1 MCAYPLGPPIP
12 AAEPPPVV
20 QYDCS
25 CARCGYNL
33 RGLLLSGACPE
44 CAAPVAVSL
53 EGRVLRFADRN
64 YLKSL
69 DFGLTILLCSIWFYV
84 LTLAG
89 SVLASKLV
97 GSTQSREMA
106 DVVARAIM
114 LLPAF
119 GFALGYFKFTTPDEA
134 DAASGPINPRSIIRV
149 AVSVQLL
156 TKFAGLAV
164 AIASY
169 AAAAAA
175 TTGGFVP
182 PLQPVA
188 IGLNWLDNAAFL
200 ALFYAM
206 LLHVRAIADR
216 VPDVEIR
223 ARAKGF
229 MWFLPAIFLGGYFFL
244 LIGPIASLILFAS
257 LLQSLQE
264 HFKTALDWQERGGRF
279 TFH

>member
-1 MCAYPLGPPIP
+1 MCAYSLGPPIP

-33 RGLLLSGACPE
+33 RGLLLSGVCPE

-84 LTLAG
+84 LTLAA
-89 SVLASKLV
+89 SVLANMLV
-97 GSTQSREMA
+97 RSTQSKEMA

-114 LLPAF
+114 LLPTF
-119 GFALGYFKFTTPDEA
+119 GFILGYFKFTTPDEA
-134 DAASGPINPRSIIRV
+134 DAESGLINPRSIIRV

-156 TKFAGLAV
+156 AKLAGLAV
-164 AIASY
+164 AIANY

-200 ALFYAM
+200 TLFYAM
-206 LLHVRAIADR
+206 LVHVRAVADR
-216 VPDVEIR
+216 VPNVELR
-223 ARAKGF
+223 ARALGF
-229 MWFLPAIFLGGYFFL
+229 MWFLPIIFAVGFFFF
-244 LIGPIASLILFAS
+244 LIGPIAALILYAS
-257 LLQSLQE
+257 LLQSLQI
-264 HFKTALDWQERGGRF
+264 HFKEALDWQERGGRF